1 MYKRQKYYRYNYWFG
16 NNNWYYYQIGNNNP
30 IHDYQQIMRKWYVD
44 QLLPELNNASLVDG
58 FKCYLGS
65 HDCKNFMLF
74 REQFPDMIGFDL
86 YNPTKNPW
94 VIQLD
99 FNKVNVIKIP
109 VSLAIPVIG
118 SRVRTPLLQKKVY
131 QWLDKNLLVG
141 GIAVCSKQWKDQLT
155 NVKTVKE
162 IYNPFR
168 KENFHMIV
176 KVDG

>member
-1 MYKRQKYYRYNYWFG
+1 MEDESKYYRYNYWFG
-16 NNNWYYYQIGNNNP
+16 NNNP
-30 IHDYQQIMRKWYVD
+30 IHDYQQIMHKWYVD
-44 QLLPELNNASLVDG
+44 QLLPELKNTQFVDG
-58 FKCYLGS
+58 IKCYLGS

-74 REQFPDMIGFDL
+74 KEQFPDMIGFDL
-86 YNPTKNPW
+86 YNPSSSPW
-94 VIQLD
+94 VIQID
-99 FNKVNVIKIP
+99 FNKVDKIFLQIP
-109 VSLAIPVIG
+109 VSFAIVTIG
-118 SRVRTPLLQKKVY
+118 SRLRTPLLQKKVY